1 MRIKSI
7 CLFGLLAL
15 TLLAFGCNGK
25 TAPSVAVVNTDKV
38 YKESEPGKAGI
49 AYLDGISTNLQ
60 SELADLQ
67 KKAETASNKKTA
79 QADFQQALMGLQQ
92 RFSAEQ
98 QQVIT
103 TLNKTYQ
110 SALMACREKF
120 GYAVIFGNDT
130 ALSYA
135 PDADITQK
143 VIEEMNAKP
152 VSFTR
157 LKPEEVEA
165 QAGTQQ

>member
-103 TLNKTYQ
+103 TLNEVYQ
-110 SALMACREKF
+110 KALENSRTKYNLAIIMA
-120 GYAVIFGNDT
+120 NDT
-130 ALSYA
+130 VLSA
-135 PDADITQK
+135 SPEADVTDK
-143 VIEEMNAKP
+143 VIQEMNAIPATFKP
-152 VSFTR
+152 LNGDSDSAP
-157 LKPEEVEA
+157 KE
-165 QAGTQQ
+165 QAK